1 MAQAVAA
8 HEGWWDLV
16 AWVWATPTALLLVP
30 DLPSHPVCP
39 LECLACQVAWDRRVW
54 DRRVWDR
61 RVWDRRVWVRQVWGH
76 RVWDRRVWDNRAWD
90 NRAWD
95 NRAWVCPECLE

>member
-1 MAQAVAA
+1 VAQAVAA

-39 LECLACQVAWDRRVW
+39 LECLACPVAWDRVW
-54 DRRVWDR
+54 D
-61 RVWDRRVWVRQVWGH
+61 RQVWGRQVWDRQVWDHQVWDH
-76 RVWDRRVWDNRAWD
+76 RVWDLRVWVW
-90 NRAWD
+90 
-95 NRAWVCPECLE
+95 PECLE